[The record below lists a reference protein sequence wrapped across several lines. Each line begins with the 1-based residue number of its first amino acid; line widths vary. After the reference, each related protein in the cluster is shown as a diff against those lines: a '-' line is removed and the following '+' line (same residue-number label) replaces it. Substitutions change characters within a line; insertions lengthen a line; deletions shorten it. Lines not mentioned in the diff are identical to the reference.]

1 MQIEQSLKEI
11 TAKIQEMSDEQIE
24 DTLEIINIQI
34 EGIQNNTKLKNK
46 MEGMINSLS
55 NLYNVVLSEKYK
67 RQIK

>member
-55 NLYNVVLSEKYK
+55 NLYNVVLGEKYK